1 MATKLPPPKVRGTMS
16 LEETLKERR
25 SKRRFT
31 AKELT
36 WEQISQLLWAAQGIT
51 GKAYELRT
59 APSAG
64 GTYPL
69 EIYLVNS
76 EGVYHY
82 HPEGHELEQ
91 VGKGDV
97 RPRLSQ
103 AALGQ
108 RFVERVPINIVI
120 AAVYERTE
128 RIYGRRGARYIY
140 MEVGHVAQ
148 NIHLEAVALGLGSVP
163 VGAFED
169 EQVARVLS
177 LPEEH
182 QPLYIIPVGYTE

>member
-1 MATKLPPPKVRGTMS
+1 MS
-16 LEETLKERR
+16 LEETLKGRR
-25 SKRRFT
+25 SKRRFISR
-31 AKELT
+31 ELT

-51 GKAYELRT
+51 GKAYEFRT

-69 EIYLVNS
+69 EIYLVTS

-91 VGKGDV
+91 VAEGDV
-97 RPRLSQ
+97 RPQLSR

-108 RFVERVPINIVI
+108 RFVERVPVDIVI

-128 RIYGRRGARYIY
+128 RIYGRRAARYIY

-148 NIHLEAVALGLGSVP
+148 NIHLQAVALGVGSVP

-169 EQVARVLS
+169 EQVAKVLS
-177 LPEEH
+177 LPENRK
-182 QPLYIIPVGYTE
+182 PLYIIPVGYTGE